1 MCRSSACWR
10 AGGSMLVVR
19 VTVDATSKI
28 VIASQAPAMD
38 MSRRTVELAGTWHHQ
53 TNARGGFCSS
63 VRLPPQRHTTSRH
76 E

>member
-28 VIASQAPAMD
+28 VIASQASATD
-38 MSRRTVELAGTWHHQ
+38 TSRRTLALASTWHHQ
-53 TNARGGFCSS
+53 IDARGGFSALFVCF
-63 VRLPPQRHTTSRH
+63 LHDTPCYG
-76 E
+76 